1 MLTEGNNL
9 SLFLIYALGIGA
21 NLAYSSSSM
30 VFSIY
35 AKRFNPGW
43 INQINVTI
51 AGAAFLLAMLI
62 SQTYVNISGTALSYL
77 LLSGFAGL
85 CVGDIFVFRAFTTLG
100 PARSLIL
107 YSFQP
112 LIVGLYGYS
121 FLGQVFTANQ
131 TIAVICMMICVFIFM
146 LERNRSTGSWDIRSF
161 IWAGLGIALDA
172 ISIMLSREAYEVAPD
187 LQSFQ
192 TNFIRCVGAIVA
204 FILISPKSY
213 KIIAK
218 DLKELPKKEISLISG
233 AAFCGCFLS
242 LSLYMTALKFAHVG
256 TLTAISITGPVWV
269 SLLESIYHRKM
280 PNIFLLGAFAF
291 FILGFYLMV
300 TA

>member
-1 MLTEGNNL
+1 M
-9 SLFLIYALGIGA
+9 SSFLIYALAIGA

-35 AKRFNPGW
+35 ARKFNPGW
-43 INQINVTI
+43 INQVNVTI
-51 AGAAFLLAMLI
+51 AGIAFFIAMLI
-62 SQTYVNISGTALSYL
+62 SQSYVELNLTAIAFL

-112 LIVGLYGYS
+112 LLVGVYGYF
-121 FLGQVFTANQ
+121 FLGQVFTSNQ

-146 LERNRSTGSWDIRSF
+146 LERNKTTGSWDIRSF
-161 IWAGLGIALDA
+161 VWAGLGISLDA
-172 ISIMLSREAYEVAPD
+172 ISIMLSREAYEVAPN
-187 LQSFQ
+187 LEAFQ
-192 TNFIRCVGAIVA
+192 TNFIRCIGAIIA

-213 KIIAK
+213 QVITN
-218 DLKELPKKEISLISG
+218 DLKVLPKKEISLISG

-242 LSLYMTALKFAHVG
+242 LSMYMTALKFAHVG
-256 TLTAISITGPVWV
+256 TLTSISITGPVWV
-269 SLLESIYHRKM
+269 SLLESLYHRKM
-280 PNIFLLGAFAF
+280 PNIFLLGAFSF
-291 FILGFYLMV
+291 FLFGFYLMV

>member
-1 MLTEGNNL
+1 M
-9 SLFLIYALGIGA
+9 SSFLIYALAIGA

-35 AKRFNPGW
+35 ARKFNPGW
-43 INQINVTI
+43 INQVNVTI
-51 AGAAFLLAMLI
+51 AGIAFFIAMLI
-62 SQTYVNISGTALSYL
+62 SRSYVELNLTAIAFL

-112 LIVGLYGYS
+112 LLVGVYGYF
-121 FLGQVFTANQ
+121 FLGQVFTSNQ

-146 LERNRSTGSWDIRSF
+146 LERNKTTGSWDIRSF
-161 IWAGLGIALDA
+161 VWAGLGISLDA
-172 ISIMLSREAYEVAPD
+172 ISIMLSREAYEVAPN
-187 LQSFQ
+187 LEAFQ
-192 TNFIRCVGAIVA
+192 TNFIRCIGAIIA

-213 KIIAK
+213 QVITNDFKV
-218 DLKELPKKEISLISG
+218 LPKKEISLISG

-242 LSLYMTALKFAHVG
+242 LSMYMTALKFAHVG
-256 TLTAISITGPVWV
+256 TLTSISITGPVWV
-269 SLLESIYHRKM
+269 SLLESLYHRKM
-280 PNIFLLGAFAF
+280 PNIFLLGAFSF
-291 FILGFYLMV
+291 FLFGFYLMV

>member
-1 MLTEGNNL
+1 
-9 SLFLIYALGIGA
+9 
-21 NLAYSSSSM
+21 M

-35 AKRFNPGW
+35 ARKFNPGW
-43 INQINVTI
+43 INQVNVTI
-51 AGAAFLLAMLI
+51 AGIAFFIAMLI
-62 SQTYVNISGTALSYL
+62 SQSYVELNLTAIAFL

-112 LIVGLYGYS
+112 LLVGVYGYF
-121 FLGQVFTANQ
+121 FLGQVFTSNQ

-146 LERNRSTGSWDIRSF
+146 LERNKTTGSWDIRSF
-161 IWAGLGIALDA
+161 VWAGLGISLDA
-172 ISIMLSREAYEVAPD
+172 ISIMLSREAYEVAPN
-187 LQSFQ
+187 LEAFQ
-192 TNFIRCVGAIVA
+192 TNFIRCIGAIIA

-213 KIIAK
+213 QVITN
-218 DLKELPKKEISLISG
+218 DLKVLSKKEISLISG

-242 LSLYMTALKFAHVG
+242 LSMYMTALKFAHVG
-256 TLTAISITGPVWV
+256 TLTSISITGPVWV
-269 SLLESIYHRKM
+269 SLLESLYHRKM
-280 PNIFLLGAFAF
+280 PNIFLLGAFSF
-291 FILGFYLMV
+291 FLFGFYLMV

>member
-1 MLTEGNNL
+1 M
-9 SLFLIYALGIGA
+9 SSFLIYALAIGA

-35 AKRFNPGW
+35 ARKFNPGW
-43 INQINVTI
+43 INQVNVTI
-51 AGAAFLLAMLI
+51 AGIAFFIAMLI
-62 SQTYVNISGTALSYL
+62 SQSYVELNLTAIAFL

-112 LIVGLYGYS
+112 LLVGVYGYF
-121 FLGQVFTANQ
+121 FLGQVFTSNQ

-146 LERNRSTGSWDIRSF
+146 LERNKTTGSWDIRSF
-161 IWAGLGIALDA
+161 IWAGLGISLDA
-172 ISIMLSREAYEVAPD
+172 ISIMLSREAYEVAPN
-187 LQSFQ
+187 LEAFQ
-192 TNFIRCVGAIVA
+192 TNFIRCIGAIIA

-213 KIIAK
+213 QVITN
-218 DLKELPKKEISLISG
+218 DLKVLPKKEISLISG

-242 LSLYMTALKFAHVG
+242 LSMYMTALKFAHVG
-256 TLTAISITGPVWV
+256 TLTSISITGPVWV
-269 SLLESIYHRKM
+269 SLLESLYHRKM
-280 PNIFLLGAFAF
+280 PNIFLLGAFSF
-291 FILGFYLMV
+291 FLFGFYLMV